1 MLIIH
6 AEQLIYIFILLSC
19 SYCPYVGIKVGE
31 AGRYGLGL
39 PLGLD
44 EVSAGAGVAGLS
56 FLEVSDWCEDERL
69 LWLSYL
75 PEDE

>member
-1 MLIIH
+1 
-6 AEQLIYIFILLSC
+6 
-19 SYCPYVGIKVGE
+19 VGE
-31 AGRYGLGL
+31 AGRYGLSL

-44 EVSAGAGVAGLS
+44 EESAGAGVAGLS